1 MYIIQYNK
9 YCFYTGIIS
18 GIDTSHKI
26 YKLLTG
32 LVSIAVCIHL
42 IICIIVN
49 TKCIENSFYF
59 LCFFYLGLCRT
70 PWWTAICLFAAIGPF
85 SSWYNS
91 MESGGVLYL
100 NSSILFFLIRIQ
112 DLCFYPIPSLNSSTL
127 YHVLP
132 GHSLSQYD
140 WYSLPTSFLPLCIL
154 QVHVTT
160 M

>member
-59 LCFFYLGLCRT
+59 LCFFYLGLCGT

-112 DLCFYPIPSLNSSTL
+112 DSAFTQYRLWIPPLYTMFYQDILYLSMTDTL
-127 YHVLP
+127 YQLLFFHYV
-132 GHSLSQYD
+132 SCKY
-140 WYSLPTSFLPLCIL
+140 T
-154 QVHVTT
+154 
-160 M
+160 